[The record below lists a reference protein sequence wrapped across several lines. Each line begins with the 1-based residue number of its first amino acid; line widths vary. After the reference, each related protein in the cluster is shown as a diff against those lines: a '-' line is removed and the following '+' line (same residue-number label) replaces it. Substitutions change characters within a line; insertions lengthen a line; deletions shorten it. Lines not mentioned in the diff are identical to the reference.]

1 MGSAAYWGGGVSH
14 SIFILSL
21 VITLGLL
28 LGRIKV
34 KNVSLGLTWVL
45 IIGIVF
51 GYFNLNLNMELLH
64 FMREFGLVLFVYCI
78 GMQVGP
84 GFFSS
89 FKKGGLSLNMLIV
102 VTILIS
108 FVLVIGLHYAT
119 GTSMTALA
127 GILSGAVTNTP
138 SLGAAQQAYFGL
150 KGVEAPEIATGY
162 ALAYPMGVIG
172 VILSFILLRYIL
184 RIRPTREESEA
195 ERGLGQLEQLTVRS
209 FTLEVSNQR
218 IDGQTVAQVKNIIH
232 RHFVISRIIMEGQ
245 QEHNAVVNG
254 QTQLHQHDRLLVVAA
269 PADIDAITALIGKQI
284 DFDWAPYGKEL
295 ISRRILVTRPELNGK
310 TLQQLN
316 LNTNFGATVTRVNRN
331 GVDLVAHPHLR
342 LQLGDRLTVVASELS
357 QSKIEKMLGNSL
369 KRLNY
374 PNLIPIFLGIALGCI
389 LANVPIVIPGIPTP
403 IRLGLA
409 GGPFI
414 VAILMGYF
422 GPRYHLITY
431 NTISANMMLRE
442 IGITMFLACVGLG
455 AGSDF
460 FHTLINEQGLAWIG
474 YGMILTMLPILLGGI
489 IGRYFFHINYYTL
502 MGVLAGGNTNPP
514 ALAFSNSLTTSDL
527 PSAGYATVYPFAMFL
542 RIIGIQILIMVFM
555 SSQYI
560 THYHNG
566 RYERIFPRHRE
577 VGADPA
583 ARRE

>member
-1 MGSAAYWGGGVSH
+1 MGSAAYWAGGVSH

-184 RIRPTREESEA
+184 RIKPTREENEA

-555 SSQYI
+555 S
-560 THYHNG
+560 
-566 RYERIFPRHRE
+566 
-577 VGADPA
+577 
-583 ARRE
+583 

>member
-184 RIRPTREESEA
+184 RIKPTREENEA

-460 FHTLINEQGLAWIG
+460 FHTLINAQGLAWIG

-555 SSQYI
+555 S
-560 THYHNG
+560 
-566 RYERIFPRHRE
+566 
-577 VGADPA
+577 
-583 ARRE
+583 

>member
-184 RIRPTREESEA
+184 RIKPTREENEA

-316 LNTNFGATVTRVNRN
+316 LNTNSGATVTRVNRN

-555 SSQYI
+555 S
-560 THYHNG
+560 
-566 RYERIFPRHRE
+566 
-577 VGADPA
+577 
-583 ARRE
+583 

>member
-184 RIRPTREESEA
+184 RIKPTREENEA

-474 YGMILTMLPILLGGI
+474 YGIILTMLPILLGGI

-555 SSQYI
+555 S
-560 THYHNG
+560 
-566 RYERIFPRHRE
+566 
-577 VGADPA
+577 
-583 ARRE
+583 